1 MCGLAGEI
9 RFDGRSPDVAAISR
23 ATESMA
29 ARGPDG
35 SR

>member
-9 RFDGRSPDVAAISR
+9 RFDGRSPDVAAIGR

-35 SR
+35 S